1 MKQIVYNLVIVF
13 FASLVTLL
21 NLSFAAA
28 STPLVS
34 SEWPQKTLKRRIY

>member
-1 MKQIVYNLVIVF
+1 MKQIVYNSIIAF

-34 SEWPQKTLKRRIY
+34 SEWLSKP